1 MSDRELQTHLGEK
14 FGAGVNY
21 WDQLGKCDRIYHNYD
36 KYPQGGWHRYSYYVT
51 DNTHCI
57 TRTSGIFSYQL
68 WFVYFLCSKL
78 KAFIQMGHELFS
90 QEEVD
95 LITFMAL

>member
-14 FGAGVNY
+14 FGASVNY

-51 DNTHCI
+51 DNTA
-57 TRTSGIFSYQL
+57 
-68 WFVYFLCSKL
+68 V
-78 KAFIQMGHELFS
+78 
-90 QEEVD
+90 
-95 LITFMAL
+95 